1 MLCLWCSSC
10 GICCCGVVTSV
21 VFCQYWCCD
30 ISGVLLVFVLQ
41 HQWCF
46 VSIGVVTSVV
56 ICQHWCCDISG
67 VVGVIAHLMIYSSIK
82 ESKRCALATDLTKT
96 KTFVL
101 NIFRHVRFP
110 SLTFSTCNFQG
121 EVSDYFLVEPDRAL
135 FFPSV
140 DLIRTALTTK
150 TAPNNAAANSNS
162 SKNSKLISDKFEI
175 QVKYIWTLF

>member
-1 MLCLWCSSC
+1 MNHS
-10 GICCCGVVTSV
+10 
-21 VFCQYWCCD
+21 
-30 ISGVLLVFVLQ
+30 
-41 HQWCF
+41 
-46 VSIGVVTSVV
+46 
-56 ICQHWCCDISG
+56 
-67 VVGVIAHLMIYSSIK
+67 
-82 ESKRCALATDLTKT
+82 
-96 KTFVL
+96 
-101 NIFRHVRFP
+101 VRFP

-175 QVKYIWTLF
+175 QVKYIWTLFKCTTSKAYAYWHNHGSVNAMVNRRSLRLTVSWLVLLKMFATNVIYLQLYLSNKITCVHMGSNLGGSPLHTLDIIIMQFEEKT